1 MDNEEIKKLLQ
12 ELKKNSDES
21 TAVRSEVVKIHFDTP
36 AEAARRR
43 KAKARAEAEEARR
56 KREEE
61 EKARAAEEARRLEAE
76 RMAREVVEEAKL
88 QAKAGF
94 SSDLEQDLDLI
105 TEGQELPEDEFGES
119 ADDLDLNWEY
129 ERPRLSTD
137 APEDEESEGDDED
150 ADYMSD
156 SDEFR
161 DGIIPDDS
169 NPVRS
174 AFGAITGA
182 FASLT
187 ERLREKEPKEDDGE
201 EEPAGEEPGEGD
213 GEPEDVSVKETDSS
227 EESSSSDDAPKKR
240 RWSFSFGGKQKDD
253 SSVSEDESAE
263 AEEEPAADEYD
274 PDEEWKR
281 RMEEP
286 PSGKRKRRK
295 LPKEPLFSFSK
306 KDRKKSELPEE
317 VPAEGND
324 SIPLSENGQE
334 DAYHSEDETADE
346 YGSEP
351 GMEDD
356 YAAESGMTDEYNP
369 ESGRDTGSS
378 LEPDA
383 DNFDRENYG
392 IQEQGQDSGYN
403 TGQEEDAG
411 PQSEEEPF
419 QEKSIEVIDLD
430 ENTNSKEAE
439 VIPLDAR
446 STGPLPR
453 LKAGRFLS
461 GRKTVPSPAEEA
473 KKKEKKKK
481 SKEPKEPKKPNET
494 WLKIK
499 RFISEHRRQC
509 LRCRAGAGRRSA
521 KMKD

>member
-227 EESSSSDDAPKKR
+227 EASSSSDDAPKKR
-240 RWSFSFGGKQKDD
+240 RWSCSHGGKTKNCIRTLT
-253 SSVSEDESAE
+253 E
-263 AEEEPAADEYD
+263 
-274 PDEEWKR
+274 
-281 RMEEP
+281 
-286 PSGKRKRRK
+286 
-295 LPKEPLFSFSK
+295 
-306 KDRKKSELPEE
+306 
-317 VPAEGND
+317 
-324 SIPLSENGQE
+324 
-334 DAYHSEDETADE
+334 
-346 YGSEP
+346 
-351 GMEDD
+351 
-356 YAAESGMTDEYNP
+356 
-369 ESGRDTGSS
+369 
-378 LEPDA
+378 
-383 DNFDRENYG
+383 
-392 IQEQGQDSGYN
+392 
-403 TGQEEDAG
+403 
-411 PQSEEEPF
+411 
-419 QEKSIEVIDLD
+419 
-430 ENTNSKEAE
+430 
-439 VIPLDAR
+439 
-446 STGPLPR
+446 
-453 LKAGRFLS
+453 
-461 GRKTVPSPAEEA
+461 
-473 KKKEKKKK
+473 
-481 SKEPKEPKKPNET
+481 
-494 WLKIK
+494 
-499 RFISEHRRQC
+499 
-509 LRCRAGAGRRSA
+509 
-521 KMKD
+521 